1 MKMAHGTL
9 SLALGAWC
17 MACVAM
23 ATVAGASVNYEWK
36 SQDGGLVDPALQMPL
51 FEAKAYLFDANVCSQ
66 GDLVEKLKKGYPLRS
81 LPFVLAKDV
90 AGGTI
95 ATGAAFAYDG
105 EPVGVAW
112 NAYMA
117 VQLENDVYISP
128 AVETMGLAMG
138 LSSVISFENLLDSS
152 STFVVTESY
161 TEPGWYSFEGVAHVL
176 QPGKGI
182 DELEVAA
189 GDAATAVELV
199 TVMSPDA
206 DIVSD
211 ADYLKYFKLT
221 ATPTTAGMYLV
232 RAELDAEKIDLDKT
246 VVSFAAQLAD
256 LAKKAGTTVT
266 VEIECKPGL
275 SYRVITASAVAG
287 PYAKGEAAPLSTG
300 TKTEIKVALP
310 KGDKAFFKIGVQ
322 ACPEEVK

>member
-1 MKMAHGTL
+1 MKKLMLGLMMAFAAT
-9 SLALGAWC
+9 
-17 MACVAM
+17 
-23 ATVAGASVNYEWK
+23 ATVAADANIRYEWK
-36 SQDGGLVDPALQMPL
+36 TQPGGLLDPALVMPL
-51 FEAKAYLFDANVCSQ
+51 AKATAYLFDENVCSQ
-66 GDLVEKLKKGYPLRS
+66 SDLVDKLNKGYRLGS
-81 LPFVLAKDV
+81 LPFVQARKVLDGAISPGDV
-90 AGGTI
+90 FT
-95 ATGAAFAYDG
+95 YNG
-105 EPVGVAW
+105 ESSGVSW

-138 LSSVISFENLLDSS
+138 LSSVISFENLQDSS

-189 GDAATAVELV
+189 GDAATAVGLV

-206 DIVSD
+206 DVVSD

-221 ATPTTAGMYLV
+221 ATPTVAGMYLV
-232 RAELDAEKIDLDKT
+232 RAELDAEAIDLDKT
-246 VVSFAAQLAD
+246 VVSFSAQLSD
-256 LAKKAGTTVT
+256 LAKKAGTNVK

-275 SYRVITASAVAG
+275 CYYVMASSAVTG
-287 PYAKGEAAPLSTG
+287 PYVNGETTPLTTG
-300 TKTEIKVALP
+300 AKTEVKVALP
-310 KGDKAFFKIGVQ
+310 EGDKAFFKIGVR
-322 ACPEEVK
+322 PTSD

>member
-1 MKMAHGTL
+1 MKL
-9 SLALGAWC
+9 SLFAVLVG
-17 MACVAM
+17 MAS
-23 ATVAGASVNYEWK
+23 VAGASVNYEWK

-95 ATGAAFAYDG
+95 ATDTAFAYDG

-138 LSSVISFENLLDSS
+138 LSSVISFENLQASS

-161 TEPGWYSFEGVAHVL
+161 TEPGWYSFEGVAQVL
-176 QPGKGI
+176 QPGQGI

-199 TVMSPDA
+199 TVLSPDA
-206 DIVSD
+206 DVVSD

-275 SYRVITASAVAG
+275 SYRVITASAVG
-287 PYAKGEAAPLSTG
+287 GKYEKGEAAPLSTG
-300 TKTEIKVALP
+300 AKTEVKVTLP

-322 ACPEEVK
+322 ACPEEVLK